1 MCIVHEESKISDIK
15 WPPDKVDWANVWEAT
30 GSLFCSC
37 VFSVLNVSIADGR
50 PDIYEWFS
58 VEGVGVSRKRSA
70 GCLCFPST
78 LIFLF
83 PHHAVDVSH
92 GRSLWSSVPGGR
104 PSHPLSQID
113 ASDDRRRS
121 SASATHRFGMSS
133 MSGPQPAPPPRLWRE
148 KQGLIGGSERRV

>member
-1 MCIVHEESKISDIK
+1 MCIIHEESKISDIK
-15 WPPDKVDWANVWEAT
+15 WPQDKVDWADVWEAT

-37 VFSVLNVSIADGR
+37 VFSVLNVSIPDGH

-58 VEGVGVSRKRSA
+58 VEGVGVWRKRSV

-83 PHHAVDVSH
+83 PHHGVDESQSH

-104 PSHPLSQID
+104 PSRPLSQID

-121 SASATHRFGMSS
+121 GASATCRFGMSS
-133 MSGPQPAPPPRLWRE
+133 MSGPQPTPLPRLRRE
-148 KQGLIGGSERRV
+148 K